1 MASSP
6 AHLVHGM
13 GTDLEAPI
21 WPAITPVEAQAA
33 LAHFPAAGEM
43 IALDWH
49 SPRPFSAATLV
60 RTTRGAFFLKRHHH
74 RLRSLDGL
82 AEEHAL
88 IAHLADAG
96 LSVAKVLP
104 TATGQGAVALGEW
117 CYELHRRAPGDDL
130 YRDRLSWTPFLSVA
144 HAHAAGVALARL
156 HDAAEGFAAPARRVQ
171 PLVASFTI
179 LPAPDPLA
187 ATRAYVGAR
196 PALAAFLEG
205 RAWEDDL
212 ARLFALLGQGLSTR
226 LADQPALWTH
236 NDWHPSN
243 LLWASDGTVATTF
256 DFGLA
261 DRTCALH
268 DLATALERTAIA
280 WLDLGRGADETLASA
295 DAARALLAGYASIRP
310 LAAAE
315 IETVARLL
323 PLVHVEFAL
332 SEIDYFNGVLGNAS
346 DATLAW
352 DGYLL
357 GHAQWFLSHAGQAFL
372 RAIRMPAGA

>member
-13 GTDLEAPI
+13 GTELEAPT
-21 WPAITPVEAQAA
+21 WPAITPAEAQAA
-33 LAHFPAAGEM
+33 LAHFPAAGALV
-43 IALDWH
+43 ALDWH

-60 RTTRGAFFLKRHHH
+60 RTTQGAFFLKRHHQ

-82 AEEHAL
+82 AEEHRF

-96 LSVAKVLP
+96 LSVAQVML
-104 TATGQGAVALGEW
+104 TATGHGAVALGEW

-130 YRDRLSWTPFLSVA
+130 YRDRLSWTPFLSDA

-156 HDAAEGFAAPARRVQ
+156 HDAAEGFVAPSRRVQ

-179 LPAPDPLA
+179 LSGPDPLA
-187 ATRAYVGAR
+187 ATRAYVAAR

-243 LLWASDGTVATTF
+243 LLWTSDGTVATTF

-280 WLDLGRGADETLASA
+280 WLDLGHAPDDALASA
-295 DAARALLAGYASIRP
+295 DAARALLAGYASVRP
-310 LAAAE
+310 LGAE
-315 IETVARLL
+315 DVETVVRLL

-332 SEIDYFNGVLGNAS
+332 SEIDYFSGVLGNAS

-352 DGYLL
+352 DGYLV
-357 GHAQWFLSHAGQAFL
+357 GHARWFLSRAGQDFL
-372 RAIRMPAGA
+372 RAVTAPASA